1 MSQKMKERVVTR
13 PSLLF
18 DNKLAREHGM
28 TICPGCQHTTVGR
41 VIAEVLEEMGLGGKA
56 IGVFGIGCISLSLQA
71 LLNFDYVGGG
81 HGRPPD
87 LATAIKRLLPE
98 AVVFTAQ
105 GDGDCIAIGA
115 GPLIGALTRGEKF
128 TIFMSNNANFGATG
142 GQWAPT
148 TLLEQVTLTT
158 PEGRQAEREGYPL
171 PTAELVA
178 QFRGVAYSA
187 RGALTTPAN
196 YQRTKRYVKTAFQ
209 KQLGNVGLSF
219 VEILSACP
227 TDWHLTPVESLK
239 WIEEKL
245 MAEFPLGEF
254 KNVDRID

>member
-1 MSQKMKERVVTR
+1 
-13 PSLLF
+13 
-18 DNKLAREHGM
+18 
-28 TICPGCQHTTVGR
+28 
-41 VIAEVLEEMGLGGKA
+41 
-56 IGVFGIGCISLSLQA
+56 
-71 LLNFDYVGGG
+71 
-81 HGRPPD
+81 
-87 LATAIKRLLPE
+87 
-98 AVVFTAQ
+98 
-105 GDGDCIAIGA
+105 
-115 GPLIGALTRGEKF
+115 
-128 TIFMSNNANFGATG
+128 
-142 GQWAPT
+142 
-148 TLLEQVTLTT
+148 LLEQVTLTT

-245 MAEFPLGEF
+245 IAEFPLGEF